1 MVRAGAVVDTCE
13 VRLWGHSIGAAYW
26 DDAAQLAAFE
36 YHPDF
41 RPSKIEL
48 APLMMP
54 LGERI
59 YRFPELRR
67 TSFHGLPGLLADS
80 LPDDFGNAIIDQWLI
95 REGRDRASFSPIE
108 RLCYIGQRGM
118 GALEFRPAIRST
130 TRGSVPV
137 DLSALTE
144 LAQYVLDLRA
154 GLSVPLVAGESDN
167 EKSLD
172 DILRVGTSAGGAR
185 AKAVV
190 AWNPKTR
197 EMRSGQ
203 VTAPDGFEYWL
214 LKFDGVANREHG
226 LVDPKG
232 YGRIE
237 YAYSLMARAA
247 GIDMSPCQL
256 LQENGRAHFMTRRFD
271 RLATGE
277 KLHMQSLYA
286 MAHLDNSLS
295 GAHSYEQAF
304 DVARRLAL
312 PATDNEELFRRM
324 TFNVIARNQDD
335 HTKNIAYLM
344 NQAGEWS
351 LAPAFDVIYAYNPA
365 GEWTSRHQMTINGRS
380 DNFELAD
387 LLAVAS
393 RYRVHDASDIVGAV
407 ETAVAAW
414 QDFADTACVD
424 EVVVTRI
431 AQAHRT
437 LQHPGNKTAAV

>member
-1 MVRAGAVVDTCE
+1 MVADAVDTCE

-26 DDAAQLAAFE
+26 DDAEQLAAFE

-41 RPSKIEL
+41 QPSKIEL

-54 LGERI
+54 LAERI
-59 YRFPELRR
+59 YRFPVLRR

-80 LPDDFGNAIIDQWLI
+80 LPDDFGNAVIDQWLI

-137 DLSALTE
+137 DVSALTA
-144 LAQYVLDLRA
+144 LAQHVLDLRA
-154 GLSVPLVAGESDN
+154 GLNVSLTAGDPDN
-167 EKSLD
+167 DKSLD

-190 AWNPKTR
+190 AWNPKTG

-203 VTAPDGFEYWL
+203 VAAPDGFEYWL

-226 LVDPKG
+226 LADPMG

-247 GIDMSPCQL
+247 GIDMSPCHL

-271 RLATGE
+271 RLASGE

-286 MAHLDNSLS
+286 MAHLDNSLA

-312 PATDNEELFRRM
+312 PASDHEKLFRRM

-344 NQAGEWS
+344 NKAGAWS
-351 LAPAFDVIYAYNPA
+351 LAPAFDVIYAYNPV
-365 GEWTSRHQMTINGRS
+365 GEWTSRHQMTINGLTDDFART
-380 DNFELAD
+380 D
-387 LLAVAS
+387 LLAVAGKF
-393 RYRVHDASDIVGAV
+393 RIRDAEHIIANV
-407 ETAVAAW
+407 EAAVAGW
-414 QDFADTACVD
+414 LEFADAAG
-424 EVVVTRI
+424 VTTNAAIGI
-431 AQAHRT
+431 ATFHRS
-437 LQHPGNKTAAV
+437 LR